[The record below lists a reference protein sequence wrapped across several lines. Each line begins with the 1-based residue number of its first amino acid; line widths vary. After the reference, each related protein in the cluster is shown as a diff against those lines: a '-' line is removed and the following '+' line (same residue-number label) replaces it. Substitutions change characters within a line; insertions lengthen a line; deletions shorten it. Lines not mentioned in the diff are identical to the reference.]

1 MIVKLPLEFPFLKAC
16 IRNATHAYNVIFT
29 TIYAEAIETTLVF
42 PRSHYTT
49 AIDVDDYDSSR
60 DMFSSFLLDKRN
72 RLGGHSQRK
81 LFY

>member
-29 TIYAEAIETTLVF
+29 AIYAEAIETTLVF

-60 DMFSSFLLDKRN
+60 VS
-72 RLGGHSQRK
+72 
-81 LFY
+81 